1 MRSLPRNPAGL
12 TDRHLADVRR
22 ELIRIITDRKVEP
35 VDRVRAAKEIRGWA
49 NDVWKWSAGPKVESD
64 AAKKGD
70 ADTAPDKCPLDDLR
84 VVG

>member
-49 NDVWKWSAGPKVESD
+49 NDVWKWSAGPKMD

-70 ADTAPDKCPLDDLR
+70 ADTAPENGPLDDLR